1 MHAAGCALS
10 VIYFEAKR
18 SGQSRVTL
26 EQALNVSPPRNIN
39 HFGNIDTAASI
50 LVNGLVTVF
59 SSA

>member
-1 MHAAGCALS
+1 LS